1 MCTGKSMSEL
11 THKPGLPLTD
21 KEYREH
27 IELFKRM
34 EDGSFDDKVRSN
46 NEKK

>member
-1 MCTGKSMSEL
+1 MSEL
-11 THKPGLPLTD
+11 THKSGLPLTD

-34 EDGSFDDKVRSN
+34 ENGTYDDKVRSDN
-46 NEKK
+46 AKK